1 MERRQALVDFKK
13 ILFPVDLSET
23 SPQLVSCVTMMAEKF
38 DAQIHLLFVARV
50 FEYFTSIYVPH
61 PTVDRFERDVVAGA
75 TQRLEEFRQEFFKDY
90 PATRAQVVSGD
101 ICEQILGYALAEKI
115 DLIIMG
121 THGRKGI
128 DKIVFGSVAERI
140 SKSAVIPVL
149 LVKPFKT
156 DATA

>member
-1 MERRQALVDFKK
+1 MQEFKK

-23 SPQLVSCVTMMAEKF
+23 SPQLVSYVTMVAEKF
-38 DAQIHLLFVARV
+38 EAEIHLLFVARV

-61 PTVDRFERDVVAGA
+61 PSVDRFERDVVEGA

-90 PATRAQVVSGD
+90 PATRSQVVSGD
-101 ICEQILGYALAEKI
+101 ISDQILNYAQAENI

-140 SKSAVIPVL
+140 SKSARIPVL

-156 DATA
+156 GAEE

>member
-1 MERRQALVDFKK
+1 MTDFKR

-23 SPQLVSCVTMMAEKF
+23 SPQLVSCVTVMAEKF
-38 DAQIHLLFVARV
+38 GAQIHLLFVARV

-61 PTVDRFERDVVAGA
+61 PTVDRFERDVVEGA
-75 TQRLEEFRQEFFKDY
+75 TQRLAEFHQEFFKDY
-90 PATRAQVVSGD
+90 PDTRAQVVSGD
-101 ICEQILGYALAEKI
+101 ICDQILNYAQAENI

-140 SKSAVIPVL
+140 SKSASIPVL

-156 DATA
+156 TPAE

>member
-1 MERRQALVDFKK
+1 MIAFKR

-61 PTVDRFERDVVAGA
+61 PTVDRFERDMVAGA

-101 ICEQILGYALAEKI
+101 ICEQILNYAQSENI

-149 LVKPFKT
+149 LVKPFKI
-156 DATA
+156 DAGP